1 MQKVLLTADVQSVAD
16 DIDPKVLAYIAEG
29 QTETFES
36 FEGFNLL
43 AFDWYDVATDR
54 TVLAQVL
61 IYIDAEDLLI
71 LCEDAVTLEHMQKL
85 LPAGYTNEKALL
97 AFFGNLL
104 RNDMTHL
111 DAYETIIT
119 EAEEDALSDKFSRGH
134 RIDYLSQISGYRRE
148 LLRLK
153 RYYSQLS
160 SVFESLISNDNELF
174 SEDAVRR
181 LTILGSRVDR
191 FHSAVLNLRDY
202 VTQMREAYQAQ
213 IDIEQNELMKVF
225 TLITAVFLP
234 LTLLVGW
241 YGMNF
246 SNMPELQ
253 WQYGYPTFIAVS
265 VLFSIGLI
273 VYFKRKRWF

>member
-1 MQKVLLTADVQSVAD
+1 MQKVLLTADVQTVAD
-16 DIDPKVLAYIAEG
+16 DVDPKVLAYIAEG

-43 AFDWYDVATDR
+43 SFDWYDVATDR

-61 IYIDAEDLLI
+61 IYIDPEDLLI
-71 LCEDAVTLEHMQKL
+71 LCEDKITLDHMEKL
-85 LPAGYTNEKALL
+85 LPAGYPNEKALL
-97 AFFGNLL
+97 CFFGNLL
-104 RNDMTHL
+104 KNDMTHL
-111 DAYETIIT
+111 DRYEAIIT
-119 EAEEDALSDKFSRGH
+119 EAEEGALSDKFSRSH
-134 RIDYLSQISGYRRE
+134 RMDYLGQISGYRRE

-160 SVFESLISNDNELF
+160 SVFESLVSNDNDLF
-174 SEDAVRR
+174 GDDAVRR
-181 LTILGSRVDR
+181 LTILSSRVNR
-191 FHSAVLNLRDY
+191 YHNAVLNLRDY

-246 SNMPELQ
+246 SHMPELS
-253 WQYGYPTFIAVS
+253 WQYGYPTFITIS
-265 VLFSIGLI
+265 VLFSIGLV